1 MVEIAVVEMII
12 GVTVG
17 SDSIKKPDIEPLV
30 VLISDSLSLL
40 KVSSI
45 SDDDGTKSV
54 KVGAVVVEV
63 SNVELIIPVV
73 DGQRVWLAPEYGSVL
88 T

>member
-1 MVEIAVVEMII
+1 MII

-30 VLISDSLSLL
+30 VLISDSMSLL
-40 KVSSI
+40 KVSSS

-54 KVGAVVVEV
+54 KVGAVMVEV
-63 SNVELIIPVV
+63 SKVELIIPVV
-73 DGQRVWLAPEYGSVL
+73 DGQGVWLTPEFASVL